1 MVAYL
6 RDRTR
11 LAATRY
17 MKRHMFVKKVQC
29 QTPMLPMF
37 TVAHTAICVG
47 PFLERFSPPP
57 LQTAVKVSCYV
68 LIFITRSTRGPSH
81 YLTNFESYGVVNSA

>member
-17 MKRHMFVKKVQC
+17 MKRHMFVKKACNARLQC
-29 QTPMLPMF
+29 SQCLPLHTPRYALNHSWNDS
-37 TVAHTAICVG
+37 AHLLSKQQSK
-47 PFLERFSPPP
+47 FLAMSLSLLLALLEDP
-57 LQTAVKVSCYV
+57 L
-68 LIFITRSTRGPSH
+68 IT
-81 YLTNFESYGVVNSA
+81 